1 MTPHEDVFTLHR
13 DSPVLGTYMPEL
25 SESQYRDHYP
35 NKGLQSAPHVILCGA
50 KCASVMCAKKGYS
63 LSLITT
69 VLLSAAQ
76 KIEQKQRYEFFYT
89 LASARHSRVLRAKFK
104 IHAQQTIALLL
115 ITLTECFKIARDDQN
130 RLRSPCFF
138 SWGAYFMFWRVF
150 FEYSQLQFL
159 KERESYEVTEIW
171 TMRTLVI
178 PFRLPAAQ
186 FL

>member
-1 MTPHEDVFTLHR
+1 MKMSSPCTGTLQY
-13 DSPVLGTYMPEL
+13 SVLICRSCQRVSIGIIIRIRGCKARHMWFFVE
-25 SESQYRDHYP
+25 
-35 NKGLQSAPHVILCGA
+35 QSAHLWCARKRVIHYHWSRLFC
-50 KCASVMCAKKGYS
+50 S
-63 LSLITT
+63 LQPRKSTKS
-69 VLLSAAQ
+69 SATN
-76 KIEQKQRYEFFYT
+76 FFYT